1 MKTGFIWFL
10 ALVMGLAFLGLI
22 IIQARFIADASSIRN
37 DQFDQLVND
46 ALSQVIRTLEDA
58 EIKRVLINE
67 CQFGGN
73 LNHVK
78 GDITVQQFSVQ
89 IQAQANGK
97 NINETFNE
105 NFSEE
110 QFEQLLGDA
119 KDFFLNNVHVQEEM
133 KRRLK
138 DKTITTNAVLKKIRD
153 EAENKPIEERIDCN
167 QLDFLLKS
175 NLINNGI
182 SIPYKFAVLN
192 PDGKTVYKNDDF
204 KVVNRGAKYQRSLFT
219 DDLYPKANYLVVY
232 FPTKR
237 KYIIQSM
244 SLVAPS
250 IVLIFILVTSFIFT
264 IMIIFRQKRLSEIKN
279 DFINNMTH
287 EFKTPIST
295 ISLASQMLKDGSVIK
310 TPQTLKHISS
320 VIHDESK
327 RLGFQ
332 VEKVLQMAIFE
343 RDKAYLKLKSLDV
356 NEVVSNVVGNFAL
369 KVENKGGR
377 VDADLLADKSVAAID
392 EVHFTNV
399 IYNLLDNAV
408 KYTPEEP
415 ILHVKTWNEKGRI
428 FISIK
433 DNGIGIGKDDIRRI
447 FEKFYRVPTGNLH
460 NVKGFGLG
468 LAYVKKIIEDHNGT
482 INVESEINI
491 GTKFVISLPLK
502 SL

>member
-1 MKTGFIWFL
+1 MKTGFIWVL

-22 IIQARFIADASSIRN
+22 IIQARFIADASSISN

-46 ALSQVIRTLEDA
+46 ALSQVVRTLEQD
-58 EIKRVLINE
+58 EK
-67 CQFGGN
+67 Q
-73 LNHVK
+73 HVWM
-78 GDITVQQFSVQ
+78 S
-89 IQAQANGK
+89 IQTGK
-97 NINETFNE
+97 NIIDNQDLIMAMGAKGTNIK
-105 NFSEE
+105 EE
-110 QFEQLLGDA
+110 LKL
-119 KDFFLNNVHVQEEM
+119 KLNDNKNLTAWLHERSLDEVQ
-133 KRRLK
+133 
-138 DKTITTNAVLKKIRD
+138 
-153 EAENKPIEERIDCN
+153 NKPIEERIDFN
-167 QLDFLLKS
+167 RLDNLLKS
-175 NLINNGI
+175 KLINN
-182 SIPYKFAVLN
+182 SITIPFMFAILN
-192 PDGKTVYKNDDF
+192 AQSEMVYKTDDF
-204 KVVNRGAKYQRSLFT
+204 QIHDRASCYQRLLFT
-219 DDLYPKANYLVVY
+219 SDRHPKTNYLVVY

-237 KYIIQSM
+237 KYILQSM
-244 SLVAPS
+244 GLVAPS
-250 IVLIFILVTSFIFT
+250 IILIFILVTSFILT

-295 ISLASQMLKDGSVIK
+295 ISLASQMLKDGSVAK

-343 RDKAYLKLKSLDV
+343 RDKAYLKLKHVDI
-356 NEVVSNVVGNFAL
+356 NDMVSNVVGNFAL
-369 KVENKGGR
+369 KVETKGGR
-377 VDADLLADKSVAAID
+377 VDADLTADKSTVSLD

-399 IYNLLDNAV
+399 IFNLLDNAV

-415 ILHVKTWNEKGRI
+415 ILHVKTWNEKDRI

-433 DNGIGIGKDDIRRI
+433 DNGIGISKEDLKRV

-468 LAYVKKIIEDHNGT
+468 LAYVKKIIDDHNGT
-482 INVESEINI
+482 INVESEVNL

-502 SL
+502 P